1 MAGNQIN
8 GSPTA
13 MNTFAT
19 GLTAPPMPEALMR
32 RLGTPPNPSGLI
44 EGIAMALLDKAA
56 TAELSA
62 YLTLVSKDMADYS
75 VKANT
80 ASASYSTADL
90 NSSLE
95 LFTAGVK
102 FGTEAINFAKQLSGS
117 SSGSSSSHGSGGS
130 SGSGTST
137 SSGTT
142 GSGSTGA
149 GTSAPSTAGTTTSVP
164 GTPTAAGG
172 MRMQLTGQIFP
183 DTTTDPTAGTASQ
196 ASA

>member
-19 GLTAPPMPEALMR
+19 GLTAPPMPEALLR
-32 RLGTPPNPSGLI
+32 RLGTPPNPTGLI

-62 YLTLVSKDMADYS
+62 YLTLVSQDMAGYS

-117 SSGSSSSHGSGGS
+117 SSGSSSSPGS
-130 SGSGTST
+130 SGSSDSGTS
-137 SSGTT
+137 T

-149 GTSAPSTAGTTTSVP
+149 GTSAPSTAGTTTPVP
-164 GTPTAAGG
+164 GTGTAGTG
-172 MRMQLTGQIFP
+172 MQMRLTGQIFP
-183 DTTTDPTAGTASQ
+183 NTTTDPAAGTASQ
-196 ASA
+196 ASV